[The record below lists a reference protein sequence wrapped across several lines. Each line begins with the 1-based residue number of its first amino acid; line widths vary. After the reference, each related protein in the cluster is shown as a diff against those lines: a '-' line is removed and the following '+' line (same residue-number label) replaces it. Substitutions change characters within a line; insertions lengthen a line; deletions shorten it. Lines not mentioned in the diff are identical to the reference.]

1 MAKGALER
9 MAGLAGWAVRLKTHL
24 AVRLE
29 THLAVRLET
38 HLAVHMETP
47 LAVRL
52 AVRLA
57 AGPQGMGD
65 AARAP
70 SWPRRPLV
78 RGG

>member
-9 MAGLAGWAVRLKTHL
+9 MAGLAGW
-24 AVRLE
+24 
-29 THLAVRLET
+29 AVRLET